1 MRDLKGSICRILISF
16 LISASAF
23 AQPTNQGLKKI
34 PPALLRQDFLELR
47 DTLQKMH
54 PGLYRYRSKSAMDH
68 IFDSCFA
75 TIRDSM
81 SVAGFYALTSF
92 VVAAMEDGHSNCR
105 LSREAINDY
114 IRDVKV
120 FPAMVF
126 FIHNKAFIFCCKQN
140 DELAEAELLSIDGHP
155 LDEIVQRLFCYIP
168 SDGNIQSRKNWEM
181 PESFQLL
188 YSIVYGTKDSFNIV
202 CRTKTGEVRT
212 VVLMADRMKNFVCP
226 APFHRPDKYL
236 ELSYTSDNIAVLTLR
251 SFFDGFLQQT
261 NENFSRFLDSAFKDI
276 TEKKAEKLLI
286 DMRSNQGGNDGNG
299 IILYSYLTQKPF
311 MYYASQETV
320 TEKFT
325 ENGHPNLGLQQP
337 KEHSFK
343 GKVYFLINGRSFS
356 GVAEFSAIASSN
368 NRGIFIGEECGGGY
382 YGNTSGDEQ
391 IVTLPNTQIS
401 CRIPLVKYTMAVKP
415 AKYKDRGV
423 LPDYP
428 IYTKISDLV
437 ENTDG
442 QLVYAL
448 KIAAKN

>member
-1 MRDLKGSICRILISF
+1 LISF
-16 LISASAF
+16 SIPASVF
-23 AQPTNQGLKKI
+23 AQSTNQALKKI
-34 PPALLRQDFLELR
+34 PPALLKQDFLELR

-68 IFDSCFA
+68 IFDSCFM

-114 IRDVKV
+114 MRDVKV

-155 LDEIVQRLFCYIP
+155 LDEVVQRLFCYIP
-168 SDGNIQSRKNWEM
+168 SDGSIQSRKNWEM

-202 CRTKTGEVRT
+202 CKTKTGERRT
-212 VVLMADRMKNFVCP
+212 VVLMADRMNNFVCP

-236 ELSYTSDNIAVLTLR
+236 ELSYTGDNIAVLTLR

-261 NENFSRFLDSAFKDI
+261 HENFSRFLDSA
-276 TEKKAEKLLI
+276 LL
-286 DMRSNQGGNDGNG
+286 
-299 IILYSYLTQKPF
+299 
-311 MYYASQETV
+311 
-320 TEKFT
+320 
-325 ENGHPNLGLQQP
+325 QP
-337 KEHSFK
+337 QIRMA
-343 GKVYFLINGRSFS
+343 VL
-356 GVAEFSAIASSN
+356 ASSN

-391 IVTLPNTQIS
+391 IVTLPNTQIG

-428 IYTKISDLV
+428 IYTTISDLV

-448 KIAAKN
+448 KIATKN